1 MTGEIMVAIFGL
13 LGTTIG
19 SIAGIIA
26 SNKTVNFRLQA
37 GEARIEAIEEKA
49 EEHSALRERI
59 TVLES
64 KMKSATEQIREIQKE
79 LNQLKGGN

>member
-1 MTGEIMVAIFGL
+1 MSGEIIVAIFGL

-37 GEARIEAIEEKA
+37 GEDRIDAIEEKA
-49 EEHSALRERI
+49 EEHALLRERI
-59 TVLES
+59 TVLEN
-64 KMKSATEQIREIQKE
+64 KMKCASDQIQEIKNELQK
-79 LNQLKGGN
+79 LKGE

>member
-1 MTGEIMVAIFGL
+1 MTGEIIVAIFGL

-64 KMKSATEQIREIQKE
+64 KMKSAAEQIREIQKE
-79 LNQLKGGN
+79 INQLKGGN

>member
-1 MTGEIMVAIFGL
+1 MSGEIIVAIFGL

-37 GEARIEAIEEKA
+37 GEARIDAIEEKA

-59 TVLES
+59 TVLE
-64 KMKSATEQIREIQKE
+64 KLLVAHALQIPVA
-79 LNQLKGGN
+79 